1 MISIGIVCLDELN
14 YAHIWQVLTHD
25 LLENT
30 LIDDIT
36 ILTIFCSII
45 IYKTNRFHNAM
56 VLYNNKSQ
64 LDDIKYG
71 KNISETLGCILSATF
86 LILTKFYHHLWS
98 STEQTCRNMEALC

>member
-1 MISIGIVCLDELN
+1 
-14 YAHIWQVLTHD
+14 
-25 LLENT
+25 
-30 LIDDIT
+30 
-36 ILTIFCSII
+36 
-45 IYKTNRFHNAM
+45 M

-98 STEQTCRNMEALC
+98 STEQTYKNMEALC